1 MGNAEL
7 VKIQNAEVDGLW
19 ERIRRRLVEADEEGR
34 LRPGLDI
41 DLAVHSCLALID
53 SLSLR
58 AVLYPARTAND
69 DQIAMLDA
77 LFTLITR
84 PR

>member
-1 MGNAEL
+1 
-7 VKIQNAEVDGLW
+7 
-19 ERIRRRLVEADEEGR
+19 
-34 LRPGLDI
+34 
-41 DLAVHSCLALID
+41 VHSCLALID

-84 PR
+84 PDDEESTSA